1 MTDTHAAFS
10 MPHCR
15 MQECAADEAVRRLMS
30 SVQLAAGRHAVLH
43 AHPSVP
49 TEIPA
54 AGTSADGGNGR
65 SGGGSVSGGMR
76 GGEHSGGRVVA
87 ARSHAQA
94 SASSAH
100 ASAALPEERSVTNR
114 ISTASSAMPLYS
126 HAPCSA
132 VERDIAPNRRDH
144 ITAKGRVAPC
154 RKGA

>member
-1 MTDTHAAFS
+1 
-10 MPHCR
+10 

-30 SVQLAAGRHAVLH
+30 SVHRAAGRHAVLH

-49 TEIPA
+49 TALPA
-54 AGTSADGGNGR
+54 AGTSADGGIGR
-65 SGGGSVSGGMR
+65 SGGGSVSSGSAR
-76 GGEHSGGRVVA
+76 DDLHRGGRVVA

-100 ASAALPEERSVTNR
+100 ASAALPEERSVTDR

-132 VERDIAPNRRDH
+132 RR
-144 ITAKGRVAPC
+144 A
-154 RKGA
+154 